1 MNVTQSNL
9 ISIATLLHKP
19 VGSFAITLNG
29 HQSGF
34 MQAPDG
40 RQMYFRNNQ
49 CRHISRGRT
58 QTVVG

>member
-1 MNVTQSNL
+1 MNTSHSHL

-19 VGSFAITLNG
+19 AGSVAITLNG

-49 CRHISRGRT
+49 RRHVRRGRT
-58 QTVVG
+58 HLVMG

>member
-1 MNVTQSNL
+1 MNVTKSNL
-9 ISIATLLHKP
+9 ISIVTLLHKP

-34 MQAPDG
+34 IQAPDG

-49 CRHISRGRT
+49 RRHVRRGRT
-58 QTVVG
+58 HLVMG

>member
-1 MNVTQSNL
+1 MNTSHSHL

-49 CRHISRGRT
+49 RRHISRGRS

>member
-1 MNVTQSNL
+1 MNTAQGNL

-19 VGSFAITLNG
+19 AGSFAITLNS

-49 CRHISRGRT
+49 RRHVRRGRHHL
-58 QTVVG
+58 VMG